1 MLARN
6 IAGLLGGIVLAFN
19 ATVADA
25 EQIKLNYSSWL
36 PTASW
41 VNQDVLLPYFDQ
53 IEEVT
58 EGRVKVEMLP
68 KVVGSPQSQFDVVR
82 DGLAD
87 MGYIVIGYTP
97 GRFKLAEIGGLPF
110 LGNKAEIMSPAFHRM
125 YEEHFAPLNEYEG
138 VHALSTF
145 TVSPGHVF
153 TTRKPI
159 RSIEDFAGLKIRSV
173 SERTTMA
180 LQLLGATPILKSSA
194 EAFEMLS
201 TGVIDGSLVIL
212 ENIPVANMQDLLKQG
227 LLIEGGLSN
236 STLLL
241 AMNEDKWK
249 SISPEDQAAI
259 TEISG
264 EAFARVIGAAY
275 DASSDRAL
283 ELVKSLGTEVHV
295 AEPAFVDALRTK
307 LAPVDEAW
315 VAEAKARGLEDPAAV
330 LKAFREASA
339 DAGQ

>member
-1 MLARN
+1 M
-6 IAGLLGGIVLAFN
+6 AFSAN
-19 ATVADA
+19 VTHA
-25 EQIKLNYSSWL
+25 EQVVLNYSSWL
-36 PTASW
+36 PTSSW
-41 VNQDVLLPYFDQ
+41 VNQDVLLPYFDR
-53 IEEVT
+53 IEDVT

-68 KVVGSPQSQFDVVR
+68 KVVGSPQSQYDVVR

-87 MGYIVIGYTP
+87 VGYIVIGYTP

-125 YEEHFAPLNEYEG
+125 YEKHFAPLDEYEG

-153 TTRKPI
+153 TTKKPI
-159 RSIEDFAGLKIRSV
+159 RSIDNFAGLKIRSV
-173 SERTTMA
+173 SETTTAA
-180 LQLLGATPILKSSA
+180 LQLLGATPILKSSS

-212 ENIPVANMQDLLKQG
+212 ENIPVANMQDMLKQG

-241 AMNEDKWK
+241 AMNDDKWN
-249 SISPEDQAAI
+249 SISPEDQQAI

-264 EAFARVIGAAY
+264 EAFARIIGAAY
-275 DASSDRAL
+275 DASSDKAL
-283 ELVKSLGTEVHV
+283 ELVKSLGTEVHTAD
-295 AEPAFVDALRTK
+295 AEFIEALKAK
-307 LAPVDEAW
+307 LAPVDQTW
-315 VAEAKARGLEDPAAV
+315 IAEARESGLEDPAAV
-330 LKAFREASA
+330 LEEFRQASA
-339 DAGQ
+339 TSQ